1 MKIIKSQKGN
11 IMMVL
16 KEVESISDKEIKP
29 NSVDASFEKHVPV
42 LEVTGDSVYIAVNH
56 VMERDHYI
64 EWIMVD
70 YGDKQIIKYFS
81 PGDVASMI
89 VNYKFGMKVYSY
101 CNKHGLWVSEEI

>member
-1 MKIIKSQKGN
+1 
-11 IMMVL
+11 
-16 KEVESISDKEIKP
+16 
-29 NSVDASFEKHVPV
+29 
-42 LEVTGDSVYIAVNH
+42 
-56 VMERDHYI
+56 MERDHYI